1 MITVNST
8 YFFASVLK
16 AESNIITPMASPLK
30 SHLWKR
36 GILTVKINIGT
47 LYIKMTKKIVSKS
60 NKITALCLLILV
72 VKYQTKKM
80 IITVVVYCLS

>member
-30 SHLWKR
+30 SYLWKR

-47 LYIKMTKKIVSKS
+47 LYIKMTKKLFL
-60 NKITALCLLILV
+60 N
-72 VKYQTKKM
+72 QTKLQL
-80 IITVVVYCLS
+80 CAC